1 MKKAKYDVKEMKE
14 LLKSMSG
21 MYDLAR
27 VVDPIECRI
36 LEFGDDGSI
45 SMQKSCYGIWNA
57 EQKCANCSSA
67 IACKTGCH
75 QEKSELFKDKLYK
88 IQSNPIRLKLLDGTF
103 YDAAIELVS
112 IKSAA
117 EEKNIINNRES
128 ENAENKSIQYRA
140 LYDSL
145 TGNLKSDAFFEQA
158 RKMLSENKYSSWKIV
173 MSDVKDYRFFSSL
186 FGEEKCNEM
195 LLKIS
200 ELLKEIADSDKGICS
215 RLYRDRFALLLPSE
229 NYNEEDLVKATKAIT
244 DSFNTGVYTLR
255 VQFGIYDITNTDMPI
270 SVMCD
275 RANMALRKLSGSYNG
290 NIAYFDDEIM
300 QKNINEQKII
310 SGFETALAEGRI
322 RMYLQ
327 PLMSEDGKPFGA
339 EALAR
344 WFDPEGNLISPDVF
358 IEILENAGLIY
369 KLDEYM
375 WEQAVKQLDRWKNT
389 EKNKLT
395 ISVNISAKDFYSID
409 VYKVLTKLTKK
420 YGVSPNRLRLEIT
433 ESTLIENKESIY
445 PVISK
450 LQKNGFLVEIDDF
463 GKGYSSLSLLKDI
476 NADILKID
484 MCFLQEID
492 NEKRSRI
499 ILKSIISMAKEL
511 EMQVISEGVETEL
524 QLKSLTDMGCNHF
537 QGFYF
542 SKPVP
547 IEEFE
552 IMYA

>member
-1 MKKAKYDVKEMKE
+1 MKKAEYDVKEMKA
-14 LLKSMSG
+14 LLASMSG

-27 VVDPIECRI
+27 VVDPIECRV

-45 SMQKSCYGIWNA
+45 SMQKSCYGIWNS
-57 EQKCANCSSA
+57 EQKCVNCSSA

-75 QEKSELFKDKLYK
+75 QEKSELFKDNLYK
-88 IQSNPIRLKLLDGTF
+88 IHSNPIRLKLLDGTF
-103 YDAAIELVS
+103 YDAVIELVN
-112 IKSAA
+112 IRNAA
-117 EEKNIINNRES
+117 EETGIINDRES
-128 ENAENKSIQYRA
+128 ENKSIHRRT
-140 LYDSL
+140 LFDSL
-145 TGNLKSDAFFEQA
+145 TGILKSDAFFEQA
-158 RKMLSENKYSSWKIV
+158 REMLSENKYSSWKIV
-173 MSDVKDYRFFSSL
+173 MSDIKDYRFFSSL

-195 LLKIS
+195 LLKIA
-200 ELLKEIADSDKGICS
+200 ELLKEIADSGAGICS
-215 RLYRDRFALLLPSE
+215 RLYRDRFAVLIPSE
-229 NYNEEDLVKATKAIT
+229 NYKEEAFTKVTKAIT
-244 DSFNTGVYTLR
+244 DLFNTGVYTVR
-255 VQFGIYDITNTDMPI
+255 IQFGVYDITNIGIPI
-270 SVMCD
+270 TVMCD
-275 RANMALRKLSGSYNG
+275 RANMALRKLNSNYQG

-300 QKNINEQKII
+300 QKGINEQRII
-310 SGFETALAEGRI
+310 SGFDTALTEGRI
-322 RMYLQ
+322 QMYLQ
-327 PLMSEDGKPFGA
+327 PLMGGDGRPFGA

-344 WFDPEGNLISPDVF
+344 WFDSDGNLISPAVF

-369 KLDEYM
+369 KLDEYI

-409 VYKVLTKLTKK
+409 VYKVLTDLTKNYNVNHDK
-420 YGVSPNRLRLEIT
+420 LRLEIT

-450 LQKNGFLVEIDDF
+450 LQKSGFLVEIDDF

-484 MCFLQEID
+484 MCFLHEIE

-499 ILKSIISMAKEL
+499 ILKSIIAMAKEL
-511 EMQVISEGVETEL
+511 EIQVITEGVETEL
-524 QLKSLTDMGCNHF
+524 QMKSLTDMGCNHF

-547 IEEFE
+547 VEEFE
-552 IMYA
+552 TMYA